1 MIIYDY
7 INKIKFNWS
16 LKNIFFTFNLTHADI
31 TQFYKI
37 VAFKKKITMHV
48 QIMQLLF
55 LVLFLIVV

>member
-37 VAFKKKITMHV
+37 VAFIKKKLPCMYK
-48 QIMQLLF
+48 
-55 LVLFLIVV
+55 